1 MADKLEV
8 EIEYSNRHIH
18 ITKDLFEKLYGPE
31 YELTMKNKLSQSD
44 DFASNETVM
53 IMGPKGKIENVRIL
67 GPYRDKTQV
76 EILKSDTYILGIDT
90 PIKLSGDLDN
100 TPGIKI
106 VGPINEV
113 DLESGLIIAKRHLHI
128 SPDEAE
134 EMNLKDGQKI
144 KLELTGDRALIFDEI
159 VVRIGEGFV
168 KKIHLDLDEANAANI
183 KQNTK
188 GNIIL

>member
-1 MADKLEV
+1 MTDKLEV

-31 YELTMKNKLSQSD
+31 YELTMKNKLSQAD

-76 EILKSDTYILGIDT
+76 EILKSDTYILGIDA

-106 VGPINEV
+106 IGPINEV

-128 SPDEAE
+128 SGNEAE
-134 EMNLKDGQKI
+134 KMNLKDGQKI

-168 KKIHLDLDEANAANI
+168 KKVHLDLDEANAVNI